1 VDKEN
6 ESYKAKKKK
15 KKKKKKGGIPD
26 FSTYPTH
33 RHHYTKVR
41 HSVSTG

>member
-1 VDKEN
+1 MWI
-6 ESYKAKKKK
+6 KKMRVTKQ
-15 KKKKKKGGIPD
+15 KKKKGGIPD